1 MERRLS
7 DTARIRPSRVT
18 EIVAALRARI
28 DSGQVQPGDKLPT
41 EPQLSAEFGVSRTVI
56 REAVAALRSDGLL
69 QSRQGSGVFVLAPTR
84 TERGMLT
91 EVDRSKLSSVLS
103 LLELRIAVETEAAA
117 LAAQRCSPD
126 QEEAMLAA
134 LAHLRAEV
142 QAGKNAVEADF
153 AFHKSIAAA
162 SGNPRFV
169 DMLTMFGEALIP
181 RSRVGD
187 AAQTDPDYLSALDGE
202 HVAVV
207 QAIQNRDPE
216 AARRAMRDHLT
227 HSQRRYR
234 AMQMGSA

>member
-1 MERRLS
+1 MS
-7 DTARIRPSRVT
+7 DPAKIKPTRVA
-18 EIVAALRARI
+18 EIVAALRSRI
-28 DSGQVQPGDKLPT
+28 DNGQVRPGDKLPT

-56 REAVAALRSDGLL
+56 REAVAALRADGLL

-84 TERGMLT
+84 TEREMLT
-91 EVDRSKLSSVLS
+91 DVDRSKLSSVLS
-103 LLELRIAVETEAAA
+103 LLELRIAIETEAAA

-126 QEEAMLAA
+126 QEEAMLTA

-142 QAGKNAVEADF
+142 QAGKSAVDADF
-153 AFHKSIAAA
+153 AFHRTIAAA

-169 DMLTMFGEALIP
+169 DMLTMFGEDLIP
-181 RSRVGD
+181 RGRVGD
-187 AAQTDPDYLSALDGE
+187 AAQTDPTYLSALDDE

-216 AARRAMRDHLT
+216 AARRAMRAHLT